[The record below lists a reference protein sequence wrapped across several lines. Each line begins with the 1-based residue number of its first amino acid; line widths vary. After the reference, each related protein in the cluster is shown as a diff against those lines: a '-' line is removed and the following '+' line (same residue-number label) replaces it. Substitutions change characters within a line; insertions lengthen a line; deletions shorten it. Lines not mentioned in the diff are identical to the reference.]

1 VGELV
6 SAHVIPNPFDDT
18 RLIFGPGSS
27 SPKPAAS
34 KANKTNTKKSISA
47 SRSRKKETQPDNKAD
62 ARVKMLDWLASQ
74 KNGANLS
81 RIAGKL
87 NLDNAGARRIVKE
100 LMDEGCIEKVHQV
113 YFFLKQTDK

>member
-1 VGELV
+1 
-6 SAHVIPNPFDDT
+6 
-18 RLIFGPGSS
+18 
-27 SPKPAAS
+27 
-34 KANKTNTKKSISA
+34 
-47 SRSRKKETQPDNKAD
+47 
-62 ARVKMLDWLASQ
+62 MLDWLASQ
-74 KNGANLS
+74 NNGANLS